1 MKRLN
6 VKLLIG
12 LVAGS
17 IIAVGGAFVIHRFQI
32 RGTSQQLLTE
42 GQRLHTEADKLKDDP
57 TKKKETYKQ
66 LKDAAEM
73 LAFHLQMNPE
83 NVEAA
88 DEQALIYHE
97 MIPLA
102 SDATELFQAVQYAGS
117 VGEKVITDHPQD
129 AHKQLRQK
137 LADLYMSQFYGRFSD
152 AKRHLDVLLGSDK
165 NNTALMLQLARCEA
179 NLPEQKA
186 SEDSLTRLDE
196 VLKADPKQ
204 IDAYILRAAVLRDRE
219 RDLPGASEVM
229 DAMVAANQES
239 YRAYLA
245 RANFNMQD
253 PAKEELVKSDLD
265 EALKLAPKQI
275 EVITT
280 AIKVLSKEDV
290 PPPEQVTKLR
300 VTVEEALKDND
311 NDERLY
317 SAIWQIT
324 RLEGK
329 PEEALKRLED
339 GAKKFPESQMLMV
352 LLADQYFNTGQVD
365 KVKEKVAELQKLRN
379 PRTEIIKFL
388 QARLAMAERKW
399 EDAVKGLTEVR
410 PLMTQ
415 NAVSIDLYLGQLYRI
430 LGRPNDAQSMYERVR
445 VVDPKNIMARAGLAD
460 CTYRQGKPDEA
471 IRQLE
476 EIKLEI
482 GLDRFAQNVE
492 LRNLYVELMK
502 DHIGSQP
509 EAQQDWA
516 PVNEL
521 IAAANKAAVAS
532 GATGGSTIAAEI
544 QNLIAQK
551 KYAEAKQKL
560 EKVLKEE
567 PKNASLW
574 AIYFQIMADEPKGAE
589 RALEAVKTKSQELG
603 QPLQLRVLEIAL
615 VSMGADKEQV
625 ASELQKLSVGIDKL
639 NPAEQERL
647 YRDFGAAFQR
657 AGKLPEALANWR
669 AARKVQPSDSSIL
682 RTMFAAVRATGTDA
696 MMQEV
701 IKEYIDRFGADSEE
715 VLAAEAARIITLVD
729 EKKLPP
735 EKLDEAKA
743 KLAQLEAQNS
753 RSGPM
758 ARLRGDIAII
768 EKDNRKAV
776 ELMQQAVE
784 RGERDPVMIAKLAH
798 LLSVQGNQQEAD
810 QLMARLK
817 AAGYEEYSE
826 RFRRIELAQKGEY
839 GPLIETLEDFLE
851 REPNDLAKWLD
862 LTTILREAGRDDDAE
877 KRLREVVKRFPD
889 DERSWVALVGFLSA
903 KKSAPEAEA
912 ALAEAKRTIPKDKV
926 LAVSAMCRE
935 KIGPAGQAAKEYD
948 IWLAASP
955 DDLRAMRTAAAFY
968 SAQITEDPSNAD
980 AHRKSAMTLFDKMI
994 AKSETAEKA
1003 DQIQVAWARMMKA
1016 QALASTRNHRDFQEA
1031 VKLLDANRE
1040 ADLEASPDRVL
1051 RATMYAARPEKV
1063 YQREGASLLQQLQQE
1078 DLLNP
1083 TGKLALAQLL
1093 DQLGE
1098 WTRAKLLLID
1108 LKEKEPNDATYPAV
1122 LIKMM
1127 IDHKEVDQTTAMLD
1141 DLVKKHPQTPVTK
1154 LTQARVAIAKGKA
1167 AEGVAMLKGLIPR
1180 PLPLAQSNYLLQI
1193 AKILEEVQQI
1203 DAAEELY
1210 REYYA
1215 ARPTSILIYAAFRA
1229 RNGRTDAALDLCDT
1243 AMSRGLSATEVVHVG
1258 NTALRSAKP
1267 AATPAQFLRV
1277 EKWIDQGLASANP
1290 SDALT
1295 LKVMRAE
1302 LLDLQGKYDDVERVY
1317 RDALAQK
1324 DISDAHRA
1332 LVGNNLGYLLAMR
1345 NPAGSPALDDAL
1357 KMVNEAVD
1365 ILGPTSDLLDTRAM
1379 VHLARKE
1386 PADAAK
1392 DLESSLA
1399 EEPSG
1404 AKFYHLAL
1412 AQLDDGQK
1420 DKAQSSYKRAV
1431 DDYGFT
1437 PSDLSILERPQFD
1450 RLKTGLGI

>member
-12 LVAGS
+12 LIAGS

-32 RGTSQQLLTE
+32 RGTSEQLLAE
-42 GQRLHTEADKLKDDP
+42 GQRLHTEAEKLKEDP
-57 TKKKETYKQ
+57 TKKKEAYKQ
-66 LKDAAEM
+66 LKDSAEM

-83 NVEAA
+83 NVAAA

-102 SDATELFQAVQYAGS
+102 SDTTELFQAVQYAGS
-117 VGEKVITDHPQD
+117 VGETVITNYPQET
-129 AHKQLRQK
+129 HKQLRQK

-152 AKRHLDVLLGSDK
+152 AARHLKVLLKTDE
-165 NNTALMLQLARCEA
+165 NNTALQLQLARCTA
-179 NLPEQKA
+179 NQPEQETA
-186 SEDSLTRLDE
+186 AESLKQLE
-196 VLKADPKQ
+196 AVLKADPKQ

-219 RDLPGASEVM
+219 RDLAGASDTM

-245 RANFNMQD
+245 RANFNLQD
-253 PAKEELVKSDLD
+253 PDKQELVKSDLAQ
-265 EALKLAPKQI
+265 ALEKAPKQI
-275 EVITT
+275 DVIMT
-280 AIKVLSKEDV
+280 AIKVLSKEDL

-300 VTVEEALKDND
+300 ETVEEALKDND
-311 NDERLY
+311 SDERLY
-317 SAIWQIT
+317 SAIWQVT
-324 RLEGK
+324 RMEGK
-329 PEEALKRLED
+329 PEEALQRLED

-352 LLADQYFNTGQVD
+352 LLADQYFSTGQVD

-399 EDAVKGLTEVR
+399 EEAVKGLTEVR

-430 LGRPNDAQSMYERVR
+430 LGRPNDAQQMYERVR

-471 IRQLE
+471 IRQME

-521 IAAANKAAVAS
+521 IAAANKAAIAR

-544 QNLIAQK
+544 QTLIAQK

-560 EKVLKEE
+560 EAVLKDE

-574 AIYFQIMADEPKGAE
+574 AIYFQIMADEPNGAQ
-589 RALEAVKTKSQELG
+589 RTLEAVKAKSQELG

-615 VSMGADKEQV
+615 VSMGSDKEQV
-625 ASELQKLSVGIDKL
+625 AAELQKLAVGIDKL

-647 YRDFGAAFQR
+647 YRDLGAAFQR

-669 AARKVQPSDSSIL
+669 SARKVQPSDASIL
-682 RTMFAAVRATGTDA
+682 RTMYGAVRAAGDDA

-701 IKEYIDRFGADSEE
+701 IKEYIERFGADSEE

-768 EKDNRKAV
+768 EKNNPKAI
-776 ELMQQAVE
+776 ELMRQAVE

-810 QLMARLK
+810 ELMARLK
-817 AAGYEEYSE
+817 AAGYEEYTE

-851 REPNDLAKWLD
+851 REPNDLTKWLD
-862 LTTILREAGRDDDAE
+862 LTTILREAGQDDEAE

-889 DERSWVALVGFLSA
+889 DERSWVALVGFLA
-903 KKSAPEAEA
+903 AEKSAPEAEA
-912 ALAEAKRTIPKDKV
+912 ALAEAKRTVPKDKV

-968 SAQITEDPSNAD
+968 SAQVAEDPSNAE
-980 AHRKSAMTLFDKMI
+980 AHRKAAMALFDKMI
-994 AKSETAEKA
+994 AKSATAEKA
-1003 DQIQVAWARMMKA
+1003 EQIQVAWARMMKA
-1016 QALASTRNHRDFQEA
+1016 QTLNHRDFQEA
-1031 VKLLDANRE
+1031 VKLLDANRAAE
-1040 ADLEASPDRVL
+1040 LEASPDRVL
-1051 RATMYAARPEKV
+1051 RATMYAARTEKV
-1063 YQREGASLLQQLQQE
+1063 YQREGASLLQQLRQE

-1098 WTRAKLLLID
+1098 WAQARLLLLD

-1141 DLVKKHPQTPVTK
+1141 ELVKKHPQTPVTR
-1154 LTQARVAIAKGKA
+1154 LTQARVAIAKGKT
-1167 AEGVAMLKGLIPR
+1167 AEGVAILKGLIPR

-1193 AKILEEVQQI
+1193 AKIMEEVKQI

-1215 ARPTSILIYAAFRA
+1215 ARPTSILIYASFRA

-1243 AMSRGLSATEVVHVG
+1243 AMSRGLAATEVVHVG
-1258 NTALRSAKP
+1258 NMALRSAKP
-1267 AATPAQFLRV
+1267 PATPAQFQRV

-1302 LLDLQGKYDDVERVY
+1302 LFDLQGKYDDVERVY
-1317 RDALAQK
+1317 RDALSQK

-1357 KMVNEAVD
+1357 KMVNEAID

-1392 DLESSLA
+1392 DLETSLA

-1420 DKAQSSYKRAV
+1420 DKAEVSYKRAV

-1437 PSDLSILERPQFD
+1437 PSDLSVLERPQFD